1 MEKHNIKSKK
11 EKKNLEEKGW
21 LGLDWEGLYMHM
33 G

>member
-1 MEKHNIKSKK
+1 MEKHNIKKR
-11 EKKNLEEKGW
+11 KKNLEEKGW